1 MPTFTGWFSRIS
13 RRYAPWL
20 FFRTWGGVDQTL
32 TTNELDVRLYRYQR
46 LWDYYQGTAFDDIE
60 AWAEYRRAFG
70 LYRQIR
76 LVWDHVH
83 ALVEFYATHVW
94 SGTLPLDGKQ
104 LPDGVVNAIPLAEDT
119 PDDLSTA
126 IGQLWQWWNF
136 QETMTM
142 LVRYTATLGEFL
154 VELSDDVERG
164 KLNLNL
170 IWPGYVTYIDLDEA
184 GNVKHYVLEYEA
196 WDEDEQRFFYF
207 RREVDK
213 ESFRTFRS
221 DTIISPEAFRQVAS
235 TPNPYG
241 FVPAVWFRHI
251 RIIGNHGEPALW
263 ATQSELDEVNG
274 LFSHIIDKSHVSLNA
289 PIVVAG
295 NIAPTVFQ
303 RSLDNM
309 VAAAKNV
316 FTEDADE
323 PREGRQDLNILE
335 GPAGTSVSTIQLNVT
350 DAAKILDRI
359 IAGIERKVPEV
370 TFYEQLRSMTQLTG
384 PAASRLLGDVEH
396 KLRAVAGN
404 YDRSLIK
411 LLQMGVAIGGF
422 RQREGLAGWSAHN
435 DQQVKFAPFT
445 IESYLAGDLNFDI
458 MPRELVPMTPRERY
472 ELLQLKKLVLP
483 DLPEEQLAKEGG
495 YSEEAIRAFNMPT
508 AAEQAELR
516 DLKNQMFTEGGPGGP
531 GAPAQRSGAPAGGP
545 QGGNAPNPNG
555 KESSPLASQRP

>member
-1 MPTFTGWFSRIS
+1 MPMITRWFSRVS
-13 RRYAPWL
+13 HRYAPWL
-20 FFRTWGGVDQTL
+20 FYRTWGGVDQSL
-32 TTNELDVRLYRYQR
+32 TTHEYDVRLYRYQR
-46 LWDYYQGTAFDDIE
+46 LWDYYQGTAFDDLE
-60 AWAEYRRAFG
+60 AWAQYRRAFA

-94 SGTLPLDGKQ
+94 SGTLPLDGKR
-104 LPDGVVNAIPLAEDT
+104 LPDGVVNAIPLADDT
-119 PDDLSTA
+119 DDGLSTA

-142 LVRYTATLGEFL
+142 LVRYVAALGEFL
-154 VELSDDVERG
+154 VEISDDVERG

-170 IWPGYVTYIDLDEA
+170 IWPGYVTLIDLDES
-184 GNVKHYVLEYEA
+184 GNVKRYIIEYEA
-196 WDEDEQRFFYF
+196 WDEDEQRFFYY

-213 ESFRTFRS
+213 ATFASFRS
-221 DTIISPEAFRQVAS
+221 DTIASPEAFRQISS

-295 NIAPTVFQ
+295 NIAPSVFK

-309 VAAAKNV
+309 VSAAKNV
-316 FTEDADE
+316 FTEDELE
-323 PREGRQDLNILE
+323 PRESREDLNILE
-335 GPAGTSVSTIQLNVT
+335 GPSGTSVSTIQLNVT

-396 KLRAVAGN
+396 KLRAIAGN

-411 LLQMGVAIGGF
+411 LLQMGVAVAGF
-422 RQREGLAGWSAHN
+422 RATEALGGWAERN
-435 DQQVKFAPFT
+435 DQQVKFAGFDLD
-445 IESYLAGDLNFDI
+445 SYRHGDLNFDI
-458 MPRELVPMTPRERY
+458 MPRDLVPMTPRERY

-495 YSEEAIRAFNMPT
+495 YSEEAVKAFLIPS
-508 AAEQAELR
+508 AQEQADARQQRQDMLLNPAAAATAPNR
-516 DLKNQMFTEGGPGGP
+516 PP
-531 GAPAQRSGAPAGGP
+531 GAPPGGP
-545 QGGNAPNPNG
+545 QGGNQAKQNG
-555 KESSPLASQRP
+555 RENAPLAKNRP